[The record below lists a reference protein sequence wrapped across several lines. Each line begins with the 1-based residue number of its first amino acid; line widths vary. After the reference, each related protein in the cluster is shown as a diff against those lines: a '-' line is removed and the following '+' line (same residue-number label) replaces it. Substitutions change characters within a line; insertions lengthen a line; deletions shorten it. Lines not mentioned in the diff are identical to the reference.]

1 VTGKNKIG
9 KRAEAEKRRRGFGF
23 GTLNLTSGAFRSKIQ
38 NPKPKIQRGFSIL
51 ELMIAMFIIIILLSV
66 ALPAYQRTVQ
76 HARETVLKENLWQMR
91 RAIDQYGADKGKLP
105 QSIEDLVTDKYLHEV
120 PVDPIT
126 EKQEWDP
133 KMGEDTNSPD
143 GGQGLIDVK
152 SLAEGTDSDGKQYT
166 EY

>member
-1 VTGKNKIG
+1 MIG
-9 KRAEAEKRRRGFGF
+9 KTQWSVEKATDNERR
-23 GTLNLTSGAFRSKIQ
+23 TKDKKQS
-38 NPKPKIQRGFSIL
+38 GFSIL
-51 ELMIAMFIIIILLSV
+51 ELMIAMFILVILLSV

-91 RAIDQYGADKGKLP
+91 RSIDQYGADKGKLP
-105 QSIEDLVTDKYLHEV
+105 QSLEDLVTDKYLQEI

-126 EKQEWDP
+126 EKREWDS
-133 KMGEDTNSPD
+133 KMGEDTTSPD

-152 SLAEGTDSDGKQYT
+152 SLAEGTDSEGTAYT